1 MENETSEASENIK
14 ATHMTLPTVAVFRIP
29 SRDQGLDKHMRQFP
43 PAEVL
48 LPNDMEV
55 ANEAMNMVNFPKYFS
70 LISFPFQC
78 F

>member
-1 MENETSEASENIK
+1 
-14 ATHMTLPTVAVFRIP
+14 MTLPIVAVFRIP
-29 SRDQGLDKHMRQFP
+29 SRDQGFIELLDKHTRQFP

-48 LPNDMEV
+48 LPNDTEV

-70 LISFPFQC
+70 LISFPFRC